1 MQVFERGI
9 LDRLYRPEKD
19 SHKGMNG
26 KLLVIGGSRLF
37 HAAAFWTADVAS
49 RMVDLVHFSS
59 PVMENN
65 ELMRIKAK
73 EKFWDGIVVPWERVE
88 EYIREDDCVVIGP
101 GMVRESGEE
110 AGDKDTGDVTNYLLK
125 KFRDKKW
132 VVDGG
137 ALQEMDR
144 ELLNERMIVT
154 PHQGEFIR
162 LFGEASIEAMAKKY
176 KCMILLKGVEDV
188 VCNQDK
194 CVKVSGGN
202 EGMTKGGTGDV
213 LAGLVGAL
221 YCKNKAW
228 LAAVAGSYINKK
240 AGDRLY
246 ERVGPYFNATDLV
259 SEIPGVM
266 KEIVAGE

>member
-1 MQVFERGI
+1 M
-9 LDRLYRPEKD
+9 
-19 SHKGMNG
+19 
-26 KLLVIGGSRLF
+26 
-37 HAAAFWTADVAS
+37 AS
-49 RMVDLVHFSS
+49 RIVDLVHFSS

-125 KFRDKKW
+125 KFMDKKW

-188 VCNQDK
+188 VCSQDK
-194 CVKVSGGN
+194 CVRVSGGN

-213 LAGLVGAL
+213 LAGIIVGLAAKNPPLLAAAVGAYVVKKTAEKL
-221 YCKNKAW
+221 FLDRGYGYNADD
-228 LAAVAGSYINKK
+228 VA
-240 AGDRLY
+240 DRL
-246 ERVGPYFNATDLV
+246 VFPA
-259 SEIPGVM
+259 
-266 KEIVAGE
+266 